1 MNAVANLALE
11 RETRV
16 GNIAFIDL
24 KAQQKVIR
32 DRVEKRLIA
41 VLDHGRYI
49 AGPEIDELEQELC
62 KKTGAKHCIACSS
75 GTDALIIP
83 MMGMQMTR
91 EDAVFIPAFTY
102 NATANAVLVAGAT
115 PVFVDIDPSTLN
127 MSATDLARRVEEA
140 KKAGLTPR
148 LVCPVDLFGVPADY
162 PAITAVAEA
171 HGMRIMGDGAQSFGG
186 KQQGNWVGNISE
198 TTGVSFFPGKALGA
212 YGDGGATFT
221 NDDEVAEWCT
231 SIRWHGTDDAKANS
245 IRVGINGRMATF
257 QAAVLLEKEAIF
269 WDELEARK
277 KIAAIY
283 DSRLGNIAELQAIPD
298 GTESGY
304 GYYTIQIDDRDGVRE
319 KMNEIGVPTA
329 IYYKTP
335 LHHMT
340 AFEAFT
346 PEGGL
351 PNVERA
357 AGRVLSLPMHP
368 YLTEEQAEFVC
379 DAVVASKAAT

>member
-1 MNAVANLALE
+1 MNAVNNLALE
-11 RETRV
+11 RESRV

-49 AGPEIDELEQELC
+49 AGPEIDELEQTLAQ
-62 KKTGAKHCIACSS
+62 KTGAKHCIACSS

-91 EDAVFIPAFTY
+91 TDAVFIPAFTY

-115 PVFVDIDPSTLN
+115 PVFVDIDPYTLN
-127 MSATDLARRVEEA
+127 MCPKDLERRVDEA
-140 KKAGLTPR
+140 KAAGLTPR
-148 LVCPVDLFGVPADY
+148 MVLAVDLFGVPADY
-162 PAITAVAEA
+162 PAIGAIASA
-171 HGMRIMGDGAQSFGG
+171 HNMRVMGDGAQSFGG
-186 KQQGNWVGNISE
+186 KQGGNWVGNI
-198 TTGVSFFPGKALGA
+198 TPITGVSFFPGKSLGA

-231 SIRWHGTDDAKANS
+231 SIRWHGTDEARANS
-245 IRVGINGRMATF
+245 VRVGINGRMATF
-257 QAAVLLEKEAIF
+257 QAAVLLEKNAIF
-269 WDELEARK
+269 WDELEVRK
-277 KIAAIY
+277 KVASTY
-283 DSRLGNIAELQAIPD
+283 DARLGNIAELQSIPD

-304 GYYTIQIDDRDGVRE
+304 GYYTIQIDERDTVRE

-335 LHHMT
+335 LHQM
-340 AFEAFT
+340 EAFAEFA

-351 PNVERA
+351 PNAEKA
-357 AGRVLSLPMHP
+357 TSRVLSLPMHP
-368 YLTEEQAEFVC
+368 YLTEEQTDFVC
-379 DAVVASKAAT
+379 EALLASYKAA